1 MKNMI
6 ILGTGGLAAELVFY
20 INDNNAKV
28 GDDEKINV
36 IGFID
41 YDYNIEKYW
50 QRYNFEAPVLCDID
64 SYVPKED
71 EEVLIGIA
79 NVQFRN
85 KMIDILLK
93 KKAKIGSFIHHTVI
107 ISKLHN
113 MGVGNIVFPYCAIE
127 PHNVIGDF
135 NILTSYSFISHDCEV
150 GNGNF
155 FSKAGIAGHVKIGD
169 NNYFGIG
176 SVITPHTELG
186 NNNLIQAGMTV
197 DKNVKDDTTVFYR
210 FKEKVM
216 AIPKTS

>member
-1 MKNMI
+1 MKNII
-6 ILGTGGLAAELVFY
+6 ILGTGGLAAELTFY
-20 INDNNAKV
+20 IKDNNSNV
-28 GDDEKINV
+28 GDDEKIN
-36 IGFID
+36 ILGYID

-50 QRYNFEAPVLCDID
+50 KKYNFEAPVLCDID
-64 SYVPKED
+64 SYDPKEN

-79 NVQFRN
+79 DVNFRN

-93 KKAKIGSFIHHTVI
+93 KNAKIGSFIHHTVI
-107 ISKLHN
+107 ISKFHN
-113 MGVGNIVFPYCAIE
+113 LGVGNIVFPYCAIE
-127 PHNVIGDF
+127 PHNIVGDF
-135 NILTSYSFISHDCEV
+135 NILTSYSFISHDCIV

-176 SVITPHTELG
+176 SVIIPHTEIG

-197 DKNVKDDTTVFYR
+197 DRSVKDDTTVFYR

-216 AIPKTS
+216 AIPKK

>member
-1 MKNMI
+1 MKNII
-6 ILGTGGLAAELVFY
+6 ILGTGGLAAELTFY
-20 INDNNAKV
+20 IKDNNSNV
-28 GDDEKINV
+28 GDDEKMNIL
-36 IGFID
+36 GYID

-50 QRYNFEAPVLCDID
+50 TRYNFEAPVLCDID
-64 SYVPKED
+64 SYVPKKN

-79 NVQFRN
+79 DVNFRN

-93 KKAKIGSFIHHTVI
+93 KNAKIGSFIHHTVI
-107 ISKLHN
+107 ISEFHN
-113 MGVGNIVFPYCAIE
+113 LGVGNIVFPYCAIE
-127 PHNVIGDF
+127 PHNIVGDF

-155 FSKAGIAGHVKIGD
+155 FSKAGIAGHVKIGS

-176 SVITPHTELG
+176 SVVIPHTVIG

-197 DKNVKDDTTVFYR
+197 DRSVKDDTTVFYR

-216 AIPKTS
+216 AIPKK